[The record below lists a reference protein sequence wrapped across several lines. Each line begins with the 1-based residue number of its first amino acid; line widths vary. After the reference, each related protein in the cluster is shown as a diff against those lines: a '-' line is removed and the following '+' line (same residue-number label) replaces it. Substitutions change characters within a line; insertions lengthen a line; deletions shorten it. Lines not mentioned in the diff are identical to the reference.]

1 MKALLLCS
9 TFYVNLLWSS
19 VFMKQQSNGCFKCL
33 TSWSYFFRTD
43 LSHVSR
49 EGVNDGTFF
58 SGRFSLLL
66 QDWFF
71 FSFFFLQTEAN
82 ILSLVSDANA
92 TARPIFLKCLF
103 EKKKKNKRGDKNLK
117 AISRVPQCKL
127 INDIWCQTPLFHFV
141 TWRNYRAY
149 NYVIKEKRKA
159 HLLCKIFSTLVTT
172 ALKRKQII
180 AF

>member
-1 MKALLLCS
+1 MIILLPYRS
-9 TFYVNLLWSS
+9 QSRQSRRSQWRNLFLRQIFT
-19 VFMKQQSNGCFKCL
+19 VVTGL
-33 TSWSYFFRTD
+33 IFF
-43 LSHVSR
+43 L
-49 EGVNDGTFF
+49 
-58 SGRFSLLL
+58 
-66 QDWFF
+66 
-71 FSFFFLQTEAN
+71 FFFLQTEAN

-141 TWRNYRAY
+141 AWRNYRAY